1 MHALGPP
8 STSRSYVTSTQ
19 PRDPRSMHHFHQS
32 THLETKPSLLFV
44 FQTSS
49 FFFSFFCGF
58 CGLYICSTFHRFTR
72 LHGSPT
78 PFQTTVFGYTSGIK
92 NKRTLSCERGNSI
105 LRTESKQGKSA
116 SPQSISCSETNGNFV
131 WVSRNANPIPYTQ
144 GVGIISGV
152 MLPSCDAFRVIDLAL

>member
-1 MHALGPP
+1 MTRRKGARPKKHAP
-8 STSRSYVTSTQ
+8 
-19 PRDPRSMHHFHQS
+19 FHQS
-32 THLETKPSLLFV
+32 THLETKPFPSFVV
-44 FQTSS
+44 FQTSL
-49 FFFSFFCGF
+49 FLCGF
-58 CGLYICSTFHRFTR
+58 SGLYPPSIIS
-72 LHGSPT
+72 SPL
-78 PFQTTVFGYTSGIK
+78 PNDCLWVYFGYQK
-92 NKRTLSCERGNSI
+92 QKTLSCERGNSI

>member
-1 MHALGPP
+1 MTRRKG
-8 STSRSYVTSTQ
+8 
-19 PRDPRSMHHFHQS
+19 RDPRSMHRFHQS
-32 THLETKPSLLFV
+32 THLETKPFPSFVV
-44 FQTSS
+44 FQTCLFFVRVFWFISS
-49 FFFSFFCGF
+49 GSFHHFISLRSFPPLPNDC
-58 CGLYICSTFHRFTR
+58 LWVY
-72 LHGSPT
+72 
-78 PFQTTVFGYTSGIK
+78 FGYQK
-92 NKRTLSCERGNSI
+92 QKTLSCERGNSI